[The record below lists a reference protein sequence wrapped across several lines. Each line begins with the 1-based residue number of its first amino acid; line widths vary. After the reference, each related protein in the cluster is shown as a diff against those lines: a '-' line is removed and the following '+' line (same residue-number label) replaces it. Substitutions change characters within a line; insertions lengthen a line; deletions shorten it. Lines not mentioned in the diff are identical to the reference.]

1 MRTTKSLRIAFL
13 THLLRQDIG
22 FFDRNESG
30 SSVVQLTT
38 NANLVNQGISE
49 KLGFAVQGTATFVA
63 AFIVAFVV
71 QWKLTL
77 ITICIAPAILIVT
90 SVCAGILVKQENRI
104 LHVNSIAGSLAE
116 EVLASMKTV
125 HAFSAFS
132 KLTSKYDDHAKEA
145 KRLGLTQSLN
155 MAILYSAEF
164 FCVYAG
170 YGLAFW
176 QGVRMY
182 ARGEINEP
190 GKIIT

>member
-1 MRTTKSLRIAFL
+1 VRTTKDVRIAYL
-13 THLLRQDIG
+13 TRLLQQDIG
-22 FFDRNESG
+22 FFDANKSG

-63 AFIVAFVV
+63 AFIVAFVI

-90 SVCAGILVKQENRI
+90 SVCAAILVKEENRI
-104 LHVNSIAGSLAE
+104 LHINSIAGSLAE

-125 HAFSAFS
+125 HAFTAFS
-132 KLTSKYDDHAKEA
+132 KLTDKYDAYAKEA
-145 KRLGLTQSLN
+145 KRMGLRQSLN

-182 ARGEINEP
+182 ARGEIKEP
-190 GKIIT
+190 GNIIT